1 MDTFRNLFGNATATI
16 FRLIVVAG
24 TIILVS
30 IFIVKPALDTTE
42 KAIEAGSN
50 FNNTI
55 RQSTDPTRISR
66 QIQRNINQTNR
77 RVQRQIRQAQRRTA
91 QPGGANPQALLR
103 CIQRA
108 NQNVQ
113 KINACAQKFQ

>member
-1 MDTFRNLFGNATATI
+1 MDTLRNLFGNATATI
-16 FRLIVVAG
+16 FRLIIVAA

-30 IFIVKPALDTTE
+30 IFIVKPALETTE

-50 FNNTI
+50 FGNQIN
-55 RQSTDPTRISR
+55 QSTDPNRISR

-91 QPGGANPQALLR
+91 RNGGATQQQLLS

-108 NQNVQ
+108 NNDVQ
-113 KINACAQKFQ
+113 KIAACAQRFN

>member
-1 MDTFRNLFGNATATI
+1 MDTLRNLFGNAAATVL
-16 FRLIVVAG
+16 RLVLVAG

-42 KAIEAGSN
+42 HISDSV
-50 FNNTI
+50 NNSI
-55 RQSTDPTRISR
+55 NQSINGQNGIQRS
-66 QIQRNINQTNR
+66 IQRNINQTNR
-77 RVQRQIRQAQRRTA
+77 RIQRQIRQAQRQTA

-108 NQNVQ
+108 NNDVQ
-113 KINACAQKFQ
+113 KISACAERFN